1 MRKGTGNAVERAHDL
16 PPGVRVNHTPGII
29 TITDAN
35 TTLGYCRYD
44 DSGEIEYVFVSAP
57 HRRRGYGRLLLRMV
71 EERLGVA
78 LRFRRPFSPLGEC
91 LVRRCYNHPAA
102 DASQPAPRATP
113 SLRLRRDPSE
123 RS

>member
-1 MRKGTGNAVERAHDL
+1 MT
-16 PPGVRVNHTPGII
+16 HTPGII

-44 DSGEIEYVFVSAP
+44 ESGEIEYVFVSAL
-57 HRRRGYGRLLLRMV
+57 HRRRGYGRQLLRMV
-71 EERLGVA
+71 EDRLGMA
-78 LRFRRPFSPLGEC
+78 LRFRAPISPLGER
-91 LVRRCYNHPAA
+91 LIRGCYNRETA
-102 DASQPAPRATP
+102 DASRPDPRAQP